1 MPPPPDEPPDDPPLD
16 PPEEPPLDPPEEPPL
31 EPPEEPPLEPLD
43 PLDPLEPLEP
53 PLGGGIPPPE
63 DGIPPPDAP
72 PDELL
77 LVLQAPVTSAANAM
91 NISGLIQLGTN
102 VRERRDVIVLTLCNA
117 RTPRVLEHQRRG

>member
-31 EPPEEPPLEPLD
+31 EPPEEPPLE

-91 NISGLIQLGTN
+91 NNSGLIQLGTN
-102 VRERRDVIVLTLCNA
+102 VCERRDVIVLTLCNA